1 MFSKD
6 EILAQLR
13 DGVDASD
20 IAQKMADN
28 INAALDEYKAEQEA
42 AKRDETR
49 RGDAREMVKAMNAF
63 FSKYSD
69 EAGMSEEDIERAV
82 DGVMELMDSLDELR
96 TALEKETAP
105 APERKPIGTKA
116 KTDEEALKAFLQSL
130 R

>member
-1 MFSKD
+1 MFTKD

-42 AKRDETR
+42 AKRVETR
-49 RGDAREMVKAMNAF
+49 RDDAREMVKAMNAF
-63 FSKYSD
+63 FSKYADEEGMDD
-69 EAGMSEEDIERAV
+69 EAIENAV
-82 DGVMELMDSLDELR
+82 DGIMELMDSLDELR
-96 TALEKETAP
+96 AALNKEIAP
-105 APERKPIGTKA
+105 APERKPSGAKA

>member
-28 INAALDEYKAEQEA
+28 INAALNEYKAEQEA

-49 RGDAREMVKAMNAF
+49 RDDAREMVKAMNAF
-63 FSKYSD
+63 FSKYTD
-69 EAGMSEEDIERAV
+69 DAGMDDKAIESTV
-82 DGVMELMDSLDELR
+82 DAVMELMDSLDELR
-96 TALEKETAP
+96 TALKKETAP
-105 APERKPIGTKA
+105 APERKPSGTKA
-116 KTDEEALKAFLQSL
+116 KTDDEALKAFLMSL

>member
-1 MFSKD
+1 MFTKD

-42 AKRDETR
+42 AKRVETR
-49 RGDAREMVKAMNAF
+49 RDDAREMVKAMNAF
-63 FSKYSD
+63 FSKYADEEGMDD
-69 EAGMSEEDIERAV
+69 EAIENAV
-82 DGVMELMDSLDELR
+82 DGIMELMDSLDELR
-96 TALEKETAP
+96 AALNKEIAP
-105 APERKPIGTKA
+105 APERKPSGTKA

>member
-42 AKRDETR
+42 AKRVETR
-49 RGDAREMVKAMNAF
+49 RDDAREMVKAMNTF
-63 FSKYSD
+63 FSKYAD
-69 EAGMSEEDIERAV
+69 EKGMDEKEIENAV
-82 DGVMELMDSLDELR
+82 DGIMELMDSLDELR
-96 TALEKETAP
+96 SALEKDIAP
-105 APERKPIGTKA
+105 MAERKPIGTKA
-116 KTDEEALKAFLQSL
+116 KTDEEALKAFLQNL

>member
-1 MFSKD
+1 MFTKD

-42 AKRDETR
+42 AKRVETCR
-49 RGDAREMVKAMNAF
+49 DDAREMVKAMNAF
-63 FSKYSD
+63 FSKYADEEGMDD
-69 EAGMSEEDIERAV
+69 EAIENAV
-82 DGVMELMDSLDELR
+82 DGIMELMDSLDELR
-96 TALEKETAP
+96 AALNKEIAP
-105 APERKPIGTKA
+105 APERKPSGTKA

>member
-42 AKRDETR
+42 AKRVETR
-49 RGDAREMVKAMNAF
+49 RDDAREMVKAMNAF
-63 FSKYSD
+63 FSKYAD
-69 EAGMSEEDIERAV
+69 EKGMDEKEIENAV
-82 DGVMELMDSLDELR
+82 DGIMELMDSLDELR
-96 TALEKETAP
+96 SALEKDIAP
-105 APERKPIGTKA
+105 MAERKPIGTKA
-116 KTDEEALKAFLQSL
+116 KTDEDALKAFLQSL